1 MSKVDSIWFGDLTYR
16 LKSESESKK
25 KKKEGIYNKSQVLVM
40 DYQGY
45 AINKTENKGQDL
57 EIVFQERR
65 AQF

>member
-1 MSKVDSIWFGDLTYR
+1 
-16 LKSESESKK
+16 
-25 KKKEGIYNKSQVLVM
+25 M

>member
-16 LKSESESKK
+16 LKSESESK